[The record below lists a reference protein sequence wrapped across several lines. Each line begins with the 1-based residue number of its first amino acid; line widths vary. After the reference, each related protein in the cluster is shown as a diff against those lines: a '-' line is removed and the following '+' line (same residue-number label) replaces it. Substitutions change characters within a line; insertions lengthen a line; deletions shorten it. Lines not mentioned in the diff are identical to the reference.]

1 MLEETKQEIKQH
13 IPNITE
19 KQTQNIER
27 FVEDAFMFNK
37 KHNIFAR
44 RSLEEVYEKDVLD
57 SLPLVSEIKD
67 SQQILDLGSGGG
79 FPGILVGILKPD
91 LTVHLLEKNQKKCY
105 FLNKTIDAL
114 ALKNTKVIK
123 TTLNDKNNLKPY
135 DLITA
140 RAFSSTANI
149 LKLTKNNLVKDGQY
163 ILLKGRREKI
173 LEEVESIDTNKYKY
187 EIIEIDNKK
196 NERHFLKIKINE

>member
-27 FVEDAFMFNK
+27 FVEDAFLFNK

-44 RSLEEVYEKDVLD
+44 RNLAEVYEKDVLD
-57 SLPLVSEIKD
+57 SLPLVREIQD
-67 SQQILDLGSGGG
+67 AQQILDLGSGGG

-187 EIIEIDNKK
+187 EIIEINNKK

>member
-27 FVEDAFMFNK
+27 FVEDAFLFNK

-44 RSLEEVYEKDVLD
+44 RNLAEVYEKDVLD
-57 SLPLVSEIKD
+57 SLPLVREIQD
-67 SQQILDLGSGGG
+67 AQQILDLGSGGG
-79 FPGILVGILKPD
+79 VPGILVGILKPD

>member
-1 MLEETKQEIKQH
+1 MLEETKREIKQH

-27 FVEDAFMFNK
+27 FVEDAFLFNK

-44 RSLEEVYEKDVLD
+44 RDLEEVYEKDVLD
-57 SLPLVSEIKD
+57 SLPLVREIQD
-67 SQQILDLGSGGG
+67 AQQILDLGSGGG

-187 EIIEIDNKK
+187 EIIKIDNNK

>member
-1 MLEETKQEIKQH
+1 MLEETKREIKQH

-27 FVEDAFMFNK
+27 FVEDAFLFNK

-44 RSLEEVYEKDVLD
+44 RDLEEVYEKDVLD
-57 SLPLVSEIKD
+57 SLPLVREIQD
-67 SQQILDLGSGGG
+67 AQQILDLGSGGG

-123 TTLNDKNNLKPY
+123 ATLNDKNNLKPY

>member
-27 FVEDAFMFNK
+27 FVEDAFLFNK

-44 RSLEEVYEKDVLD
+44 RNLAEVYEKDVLD
-57 SLPLVSEIKD
+57 SLPLVREIQD
-67 SQQILDLGSGGG
+67 AQQILDLGSGGG

-105 FLNKTIDAL
+105 FLNKTINAL

>member
-27 FVEDAFMFNK
+27 FVEDAFLFNK

-44 RSLEEVYEKDVLD
+44 RNLAEVYEKDVLD
-57 SLPLVSEIKD
+57 SLPLVREIQD
-67 SQQILDLGSGGG
+67 AQQILDLGSGGG

-163 ILLKGRREKI
+163 ILLKGRKEKI

>member
-27 FVEDAFMFNK
+27 FVEDAFLFNK

-44 RSLEEVYEKDVLD
+44 RNLAEVYEKDVLD
-57 SLPLVSEIKD
+57 SLPLVREIQD
-67 SQQILDLGSGGG
+67 AQQILDLGSGGG

-123 TTLNDKNNLKPY
+123 ATLNDKNNLKPY